1 MKGSILIHSSRLRK
15 IFGCVIVFAAS
26 YCAAGAPAQSA
37 DDKGLT
43 LALPNHAGQLS
54 WSAPGFKI
62 AQSSAK
68 PAGREIGFRGKD
80 ATGRLEYLSFL
91 FLFPEQVPMTSAK
104 CRDGV
109 IGPERKEFPAYKEL
123 ASYETAR
130 PGGASVQTVS
140 YSVVGADHKTH
151 YHLRS
156 FVASGDI
163 CGDIDIYSLEPI
175 SAEDAAVHAIQAS
188 YRLDAAYTPK
198 FADVF
203 LYAQILFDAQRY
215 KDAAPL
221 FEQAIAMIPADG
233 APFPSA
239 KLARRVATD
248 QAGMSYGISGQY
260 PKARAIFEAGLVADP
275 DYPMYYYNLACADAG
290 ENKLP
295 EAQAHLKQ
303 AFAHKTDV
311 NPGESMPDPTKD
323 DSFLPYKSNKVFWT
337 ALEQI
342 KNGN

>member
-1 MKGSILIHSSRLRK
+1 MAYSPSLRQ
-15 IFGCVIVFAAS
+15 IYGCAVSLAV
-26 YCAAGAPAQSA
+26 CTLVAPAQSA
-37 DDKGLT
+37 DSKELT
-43 LALPNHAGQLS
+43 LALPNHPGQLA
-54 WSAPGFKI
+54 WSAPGFKTT
-62 AQSSAK
+62 QSSAK
-68 PAGREIGFRGKD
+68 PGGREIGFRGKD
-80 ATGRLEYLSFL
+80 ATGHLEYLSFL
-91 FLFPEQVPMTSAK
+91 FLFPEQAPMTSAK

-109 IGPERKEFPAYKEL
+109 IVPVKNEFPTYKETV
-123 ASYETAR
+123 SVETAR
-130 PGGASVQTVS
+130 PGGITVQTVG
-140 YSVVGADHKTH
+140 YSVIGQDRKTH

-163 CGDIDIYSLEPI
+163 CGDMDIYSLEPI
-175 SAEDAAVHAIQAS
+175 SAEAAGVHGIQAS

-198 FADVF
+198 FGDVF

-260 PKARAIFEAGLVADP
+260 LKARAIFEAGVAADP

-290 ENKLP
+290 EKKLP

-303 AFAHKTDV
+303 AFAHKSSI

-323 DSFLPYKSNKVFWT
+323 DSFLPYKSNEAFWR
-337 ALEQI
+337 ALEQMR
-342 KNGN
+342 NGN